1 MVGRHAPEKTPTNLA
16 AGGVPAT
23 SCRACRYAH
32 FSVRRAVH
40 RGLMLKNQ
48 DGRTVGACGVTKR
61 TRSAARTESPSAS
74 PTLSSTLSRGQTT
87 ASYSA
92 LPRSQRR
99 RQHFSVDRSK
109 LAQHGSISIRLLR
122 SLCNVRS
129 PMSVVCALICDGVL
143 QTDLSVE
150 LGLDSLWR
158 GGRTRELSLS
168 AARCHPGTALG
179 EVHDPAHLA
188 RTLGCS

>member
-48 DGRTVGACGVTKR
+48 DGRTVGACGVTRR

-74 PTLSSTLSRGQTT
+74 PTLSSTLSRGQATAFVFGATAIT
-87 ASYSA
+87 ASPTA
-92 LPRSQRR
+92 LPGRSKQARPARFYLNSLATLLVGWMISEFLAKPFRR
-99 RQHFSVDRSK
+99 GIDLVAEARTSILIYANVQARSVDRD
-109 LAQHGSISIRLLR
+109 RR
-122 SLCNVRS
+122 RR
-129 PMSVVCALICDGVL
+129 P
-143 QTDLSVE
+143 
-150 LGLDSLWR
+150 R
-158 GGRTRELSLS
+158 F
-168 AARCHPGTALG
+168 AR
-179 EVHDPAHLA
+179 
-188 RTLGCS
+188 